1 MAGKDGK
8 LAIIKEQTSFTLGA
22 LAGLDLAA
30 GAGPTLTAG
39 YRIIKTVW
47 SAVVTALTSNEGVG
61 LVLGIANKDLT
72 AALIEASL
80 ETGGPRFRGDR
91 DFEELAERF
100 TKMLGQT
107 QQTQVS
113 GIETS
118 IRGPD
123 GGSPT
128 ETILRWS
135 FPLGAAGWNWW
146 IYNLGTTLTTGAS
159 VNILAT
165 HYGVWLD

>member
-8 LAIIKEQTSFTLGA
+8 LAIIKEQVTITLGA
-22 LAGLDLAA
+22 LATLDTTV
-30 GAGPTLTAG
+30 GAGPVLAQG

-47 SAVVTALTSNEGVG
+47 SATAVALSSNQGSG
-61 LVLGIANKDLT
+61 MILGIVNKDLS
-72 AALIEASL
+72 AAQIEASL
-80 ETGGPRFRGDR
+80 EANGPLFRGDR
-91 DFEELAERF
+91 DREELAERF
-100 TKMLGQT
+100 TKQLGQVT
-107 QQTQVS
+107 STLVS
-113 GIETS
+113 GTEVVFK
-118 IRGPD
+118 GPT

-146 IYNLGTTLTTGAS
+146 IYNLGSTLTTGAS
-159 VNILAT
+159 AHVLAT